1 VVAARKELRMRI
13 ESGRVAVVTG
23 GASGIG
29 FALAAAAAAHGM
41 RVVLADVRADT
52 LEAAAARLSG
62 EGASVAAVVA
72 DVSRPDDIER
82 VARAAFRLGR
92 VQLVCSN
99 AGIVRHGRAWE
110 VPAADWERVMGVNF
124 MATVHLVRSFMPR
137 LLAAGEPA
145 QLLVTGSM
153 ASVTARPGISPYVAA
168 KHALLGL
175 CESLNQELAAVTT
188 EVGVTLLLPGK
199 VSTGM
204 SRADY
209 PDAIEPD
216 EVARIAFA
224 AVAQRRRLIFTH
236 ADRIP
241 EVEQRFAAIVADGRP
256 SLRARRLV
264 EDRVGQQVDRGIPEP
279 LEHDRIRQRQAEHLL
294 DERAEDDVREVD
306 GPVEHQPDLRVGERP
321 RDLRLDERLH
331 LAPHQVERLGEERQ
345 AGRPAFQGGPPDVAR
360 DERVV
365 LDELVER
372 LPPGAGGDRRRLIEP
387 HTADDLAD
395 LGHYR
400 VLHRLSQL
408 VLGLEVVHD
417 GAGRHV
423 GFLGHHPDGRALRA
437 VLGVQA
443 QRRLAD
449 PRPGGEVGRAEGK
462 AGIRHGELNSKGV
475 PTTEHPH
482 CKQYKCIDLR
492 TSAS

>member
-1 VVAARKELRMRI
+1 VLSARKELRMRI
-13 ESGRVAVVTG
+13 ESGRIAVVTG
-23 GASGIG
+23 GANGIG

-41 RVVLADVRADT
+41 RVVLADVRADA

-153 ASVTARPGISPYVAA
+153 ASVTAQAGISPYVAA

-175 CESLNQELAAVTT
+175 CESLNHELAAVNAA
-188 EVGVTLLLPGK
+188 VGVTLLLPGK

-306 GPVEHQPDLRVGERP
+306 GPVEHQPDLRVG
-321 RDLRLDERLH
+321 
-331 LAPHQVERLGEERQ
+331 
-345 AGRPAFQGGPPDVAR
+345 
-360 DERVV
+360 
-365 LDELVER
+365 
-372 LPPGAGGDRRRLIEP
+372 
-387 HTADDLAD
+387 
-395 LGHYR
+395 
-400 VLHRLSQL
+400 
-408 VLGLEVVHD
+408 
-417 GAGRHV
+417 
-423 GFLGHHPDGRALRA
+423 
-437 VLGVQA
+437 
-443 QRRLAD
+443 
-449 PRPGGEVGRAEGK
+449 
-462 AGIRHGELNSKGV
+462 
-475 PTTEHPH
+475 
-482 CKQYKCIDLR
+482 
-492 TSAS
+492 